1 MVPDQLEVVIQ
12 KAKKWKEYYCSRKSR
27 CFPQH
32 MGARMN
38 RKYRRRRNDR
48 SKSME
53 LLLEFSPLLIV
64 MCGSLFV
71 IAIIAR
77 ELLHHHHS

>member
-1 MVPDQLEVVIQ
+1 M
-12 KAKKWKEYYCSRKSR
+12 S
-27 CFPQH
+27 
-32 MGARMN
+32 